1 VSSRNRSA
9 LLGCLLAATA
19 STALAQ
25 TGQTAGQAAAPGG
38 VFPYKVH
45 QTTLEN
51 GLQVLVI
58 PYDSPGTM
66 AYYTVVRTGSR
77 DEVEPGRSGF
87 AHFFEHMMFRG
98 TEKYPSQVYNDELKA
113 IGADFNA
120 STSSDLTVYSVVGPS
135 SALEKVMDLESDRFQ
150 RLKYAEA
157 DFRTEA
163 LAILGEYN
171 KNAANPFRQLGE
183 KMRALAFEKHTYG
196 HTTMGFLEDIK
207 AMPEGYEYSLQFF
220 NRYYR
225 PENTALILVGD
236 VDPGKAAELAKRYY
250 GEWKRGYQPP
260 AVVAEPPQKGPKS
273 GHIDYPNPTRPYIMV
288 GYRVPGFST
297 ANVDSAGL
305 DVLTELLFSESA
317 PLYQELVVDK
327 QWVDVLRGDAGNLRD
342 PYLFTITARVKSA
355 DLIPQVREAIGR
367 HIALLQ
373 QGQVDAQRLARAKSY
388 LRNSFLLSLSTPSS
402 VARQVAQVIAL
413 TGDVQDLDRLFV
425 NYGKVTPAEVQ
436 RLARD
441 VFRRDNETFVS
452 LAQAGTAAAAGGAAA
467 KQGSDSQGGVR

>member
-19 STALAQ
+19 SAALAQ
-25 TGQTAGQAAAPGG
+25 AGQAGQAGPTTGAAPGG

-45 QTTLEN
+45 QTTLDN

-98 TEKYPSQVYNDELKA
+98 TEKYPSQVYNDELKK

-150 RLKYAEA
+150 RLKYAESA
-157 DFRTEA
+157 FRTEA

-171 KNAANPFRQLGE
+171 KNASNPFRQLGE
-183 KMRALAFEKHTYG
+183 KMRALSFEKHTYG

-207 AMPEGYEYSLQFF
+207 AMPEAYDYSLQFF
-220 NRYYR
+220 NRFYR

-236 VDPGKAAELAKRYY
+236 VDPQRAAALAKRYY

-260 AVVAEPPQKGPKS
+260 AVVAEPPQKGPKT
-273 GHIDYPNPTRPYIMV
+273 GRIDWPNPTRPYVML

-297 ANVDSAGL
+297 ATVDSAAL
-305 DVLTELLFSESA
+305 DIIMELLFSESA

-327 QWVDVLRGDAGNLRD
+327 QWVDVLRGDPGSLRD
-342 PYLFTITARVKSA
+342 PYLFTITARVKSE

-373 QGQVDAQRLARAKSY
+373 KGEVDAQRLARAKSY
-388 LRNSFLLSLSTPSS
+388 LRNSFLLSLSTPGS

-413 TGDVQDLDRLFV
+413 TGKVEDLDRTYAL
-425 NYGKVTPAEVQ
+425 YEKVTPAEVQ
-436 RLARD
+436 RLTRD
-441 VFRRDNETFVS
+441 VFRSDRETVVT
-452 LAQAGTAAAAGGAAA
+452 LAQAGGNAAA
-467 KQGSDSQGGVR
+467 KPAAGSQGGAQ